1 MMIAKRLVLLSSAHA
16 AIATAVAGYS
26 PISLTTKS
34 AVLKLT
40 SPEDLHRFL
49 GSPSNWPKIV
59 ASSHS
64 VKYRGYDGKNPGD
77 PLGVG
82 GRVEEIFGLP
92 PLLPLSVAWECV
104 ESIAPQK
111 VGGAGGGRLEFY
123 SRDGVPGIASSCRM
137 AFDIQRA
144 DHPGEP
150 RGGSRVSLR
159 MEYEPLSP
167 LALLAVPILMADNAL
182 ALKLL
187 LPSVLV
193 SVTPSPLNEFR
204 QLMGILYGFA
214 GIAHLCDCLIDSKLL
229 VSAGSQSFY
238 QLPPLGQAFALL
250 WCAAGPLSW
259 SASRIGGRT
268 ADLGLIGYGLIE
280 VVGAGFIHFGSGA
293 ATDLDPFSN
302 AIIVQGIVA
311 LAWLY
316 SSQKKVT
323 ESQS

>member
-214 GIAHLCDCLIDSKLL
+214 GIAHLCDCLIDSKL
-229 VSAGSQSFY
+229 
-238 QLPPLGQAFALL
+238 FALL
-250 WCAAGPLSW
+250 WCVAGPLSW